1 MAKELLNIEEL
12 AYPVAEDIK
21 QNWLQNSYA
30 KTFAD
35 QFGFVIEYGE
45 RYRLSYRGEEV
56 VVVYSLQAAKLIST
70 IILNDIIMNKP

>member
-1 MAKELLNIEEL
+1 MARELLNIEEL
-12 AYPVAEDIK
+12 AHPVAEDLK